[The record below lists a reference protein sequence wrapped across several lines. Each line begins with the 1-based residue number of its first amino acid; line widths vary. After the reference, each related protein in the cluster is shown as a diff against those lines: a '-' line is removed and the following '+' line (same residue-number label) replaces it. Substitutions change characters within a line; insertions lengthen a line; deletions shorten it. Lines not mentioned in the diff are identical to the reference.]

1 MDSHT
6 SRRGKAKA
14 TKRKISEE
22 NVKDKKAA
30 TRSSTSSQRGKA
42 DAKKR
47 RVLFE
52 DVKDKKELYIMDQD
66 LSEGLP
72 PVLHNL
78 NTLNVLSLGRC
89 KIKAIPKSL
98 ASLTGLTEFQL
109 FTNDF
114 SEGLPEAVCGLTSL
128 TTLKIYDNKLT
139 DLPDSLNVNCIDLDV
154 SKAEKTGQLLLHSLA
169 RKKKK
174 EEPKAEEGE
183 DEEFGDEDC
192 FLTQILSRLT
202 QLKDLDISV
211 NNIENVPKCVFKLAN
226 LQKLTID
233 SEKLKIDKEILSLPH
248 LTKIELKGY
257 QPRVVRG
264 HKDIRKIC
272 ENPGRSSAQSSE
284 HNSAIDV
291 IITLAFDLSVMD
303 EKRN

>member
-1 MDSHT
+1 MDSHS
-6 SRRGKAKA
+6 SRGGKAKA
-14 TKRKISEE
+14 TKRKIPEE
-22 NVKDKKAA
+22 NVKGKKAA

-52 DVKDKKELYIMDQD
+52 DVKDKKEKKEVECVLIQNKMKRLDWKSLTEFTQLAELYIMDQD

-72 PVLHNL
+72 PVLHTL

-192 FLTQILSRLT
+192 FLTQ
-202 QLKDLDISV
+202 
-211 NNIENVPKCVFKLAN
+211 
-226 LQKLTID
+226 
-233 SEKLKIDKEILSLPH
+233 
-248 LTKIELKGY
+248 
-257 QPRVVRG
+257 
-264 HKDIRKIC
+264 
-272 ENPGRSSAQSSE
+272 
-284 HNSAIDV
+284 
-291 IITLAFDLSVMD
+291 M
-303 EKRN
+303 